1 MKRVLDETTGQF
13 RPFYPKGRK
22 SENPEVRSLQEQNDK
37 LMARLEALEKK
48 DGKVEEAVE
57 TQSVGSDFS
66 LDMKKDELVDVAAEM
81 NVSIPEGATK
91 KNIFDLLTQKK
102 EELEL
107 EAMDD
112 SEEDGE
118 L

>member
-48 DGKVEEAVE
+48 DEKVEEVVE
-57 TQSVGSDFS
+57 AQSDFS

>member
-48 DGKVEEAVE
+48 DEKVEEVVE
-57 TQSVGSDFS
+57 AQSDFS
-66 LDMKKDELVDVAAEM
+66 LDMKKDELMDVAAEM
-81 NVSIPEGATK
+81 NVSVPEGATK